1 MVRRKNAS
9 PLCGF
14 ATDER
19 RKNRLVILSVVRRA
33 HQPISSLSLPKGKES
48 NSLVSRL
55 SSLV

>member
-19 RKNRLVILSVVRRA
+19 RKNRLVILSEVRSTKSKD
-33 HQPISSLSLPKGKES
+33 PVNFI
-48 NSLVSRL
+48 V
-55 SSLV
+55 

>member
-19 RKNRLVILSVVRRA
+19 RKNRLVILSEVEGSKV
-33 HQPISSLSLPKGKES
+33 K
-48 NSLVSRL
+48 SLVSRL

>member
-9 PLCGF
+9 RLRSF

-33 HQPISSLSLPKGKES
+33 HQPTSSLSLPKGKES
-48 NSLVSRL
+48 KSIVYRL
-55 SSLV
+55 SSFV